1 MTLTLSAD
9 LKGEAMRSTYKSI
22 AAAVVLLVGLLS
34 ITALAKKSIN
44 EINADPSRYHDKT
57 ISVEG
62 TVTDSYGVLGQG
74 MYEIDDGTGRL
85 WVVAGRTVPARG
97 ARVEAKGRLITGF
110 VMRGR
115 NMGTVLQESGRKAKN
130 R

>member
-1 MTLTLSAD
+1 MRTHKRSVTFAALIFVALSA
-9 LKGEAMRSTYKSI
+9 
-22 AAAVVLLVGLLS
+22 
-34 ITALAKKSIN
+34 TAFAKKRIN
-44 EINADPSRYHDKT
+44 DINADPSRYHDKT

-85 WVVAGRTVPARG
+85 WVVADRTVPARG

-115 NMGTVLQESGRKAKN
+115 NMGTVLQESGRKAKD